1 MKTVI
6 IGGVAGG
13 ATAAARLR
21 RLDENMEIVLLE
33 RRDYISYANCGLP
46 YYVGDVIKDRSAL
59 LVSTPETMRT
69 RFNIDVRTGSN
80 VLSIDKDA
88 RRVTVS
94 DGEKEYQESYD
105 SLLIATGSDPLRPP
119 IPGIDNERIYT
130 VWTVPDIDA
139 VRAEVDSGNA
149 RSAVVIGGGF
159 IGIEMA
165 ENLRGRGLKVDIAEA
180 ADQVMAPFDPQMPNL
195 LHENIEANGIGLHLG
210 DGVKSFEKKPDGSL
224 AVTLSS
230 GVVLGADIVIL
241 AIGLRANSQLAKDA
255 GLELTDRGSIVV
267 DKSMQTSDP
276 HIWAVGDVVQTEN
289 RITGE
294 PSVIRLAGP
303 ANKQGR
309 IVAGNIAAASN
320 ADAAFAAG
328 EYDGFLGTSVAKA
341 CDLTA
346 ASTGIHAKAL
356 KAAGKVKGQD
366 YETILI
372 SQKSHAGYYPLATQM
387 FAKLIFDK
395 SGKIYGAQ
403 IVGQD
408 GADKRIDMISAV
420 IGMGGT
426 VTDLK
431 KLEQAYAPPY
441 SSAKDPVNM
450 LGFTAENVLNGL
462 VKFASWDELEGKE
475 ILDVSEDVE
484 RAVWSMPGSVHIP
497 FGQVRDRLTELDK
510 SKTWVVY
517 CAIGV
522 RSYNAAR
529 ILMQHGF
536 EHVEVLEGGAS
547 FYKSVTYRPTGCSA
561 PAGGKGAAPFQGAGG
576 SASQPDYT
584 EVAPESGAGS
594 VPGPA
599 GVSEKDIRI
608 LDCTGLQCPGPI
620 MKVNMAMQD
629 LGEGEILKVSATDTG
644 FARDVRSWCDH
655 TGNTYIATEKNG
667 VEHIVTIQKGSAAGI
682 KGGGSAVVPG
692 AAPDAAGAG
701 LPAKN
706 DGLTMIV
713 FDQDLDKA
721 IASFIIANGAL
732 AMGKP
737 VTMFFTFWGLNIL
750 RKNRKVNVKKQG
762 IEKMFG
768 SMMPRGTKE
777 LGISNMNMLGMG
789 PKMIRKVMRD
799 KNVDSI
805 ESLMR
810 QAIDNGAKIYACSM
824 SMDIMGIKKEELIDG
839 IEYVG
844 VASYL
849 GSTASA
855 HLDLVI

>member
-33 RRDYISYANCGLP
+33 RGDYISYANCGLP

-59 LVSTPETMRT
+59 LVSTPETMRS

-80 VLSIDKDA
+80 ALKIDKDA
-88 RRVTVS
+88 RRVTVN

-105 SLLIATGSDPLRPP
+105 NLLIATGSDPLRPP
-119 IPGIDNERIYT
+119 IPGIDNEGIYT

-139 VRAEVDSGNA
+139 VRAEVDSGRA
-149 RSAVVIGGGF
+149 KSAVVIGGGF

-180 ADQVMAPFDPQMPNL
+180 ADQVMAPFDPEMANL

-210 DGVKSFEKKPDGSL
+210 DGVKSFEKKQDGSL
-224 AVTLSS
+224 EVTLSS
-230 GVVLGADIVIL
+230 GITLGADIVIL

-267 DKSMQTSDP
+267 DKSMRTSDP
-276 HIWAVGDVVQTEN
+276 HIWAVGDVVQTTN

-309 IVAGNIAAASN
+309 IVAGNIAAASDP
-320 ADAAFAAG
+320 DAAFAAG
-328 EYDGFLGTSVAKA
+328 EYDGFLGTSVAKV

-346 ASTGIHAKAL
+346 ASTGINEKAL
-356 KAAGKVKGQD
+356 KAAGKEKRKD

-403 IVGQD
+403 IIGQD
-408 GADKRIDMISAV
+408 GVDKRIDMISAI

-426 VTDLK
+426 VSDLK
-431 KLEQAYAPPY
+431 RLEQAYAPPY

-462 VKFASWDELEGKE
+462 VRFASWDELEGKE

-484 RAVWSMPGSVHIP
+484 RQVWSMPGSVHIP
-497 FGQVRDRLTELDK
+497 FGQVRDRLSELDK
-510 SKTWVVY
+510 SKSWVVY

-522 RSYNAAR
+522 RSYNVAR
-529 ILMQHGF
+529 ILMQNGF
-536 EHVEVLEGGAS
+536 EHVEVLEGGSS
-547 FYKSVTYRPTGCSA
+547 FYKSVTYKPTGCSA
-561 PAGGKGAAPFQGAGG
+561 PAGGKASPFLNAGG
-576 SASQPDYT
+576 GGNASQPDYT
-584 EVAPESGAGS
+584 EVAPGGGASAAKAVGE
-594 VPGPA
+594 
-599 GVSEKDIRI
+599 SEKEIRI

-620 MKVNMAMQD
+620 MKVNKAMQELD
-629 LGEGEILKVSATDTG
+629 EGEVLKVSATDNG

-667 VEHIVTIQKGSAAGI
+667 VEHIVTIQKGAAGGI
-682 KGGGSAVVPG
+682 KGSSA
-692 AAPDAAGAG
+692 AAPAGAG
-701 LPAKN
+701 DAGEGLPAN
-706 DGLTMIV
+706 PDGLTMIV

-750 RKNRKVNVKKQG
+750 RKNRKVDVKKQG
-762 IEKMFG
+762 IDKMFG
-768 SMMPRGTKE
+768 RMMPRGTKE

-789 PKMIRKVMRD
+789 PKMIRKVMQD

-805 ESLMR
+805 ESLME
-810 QAIDNGAKIYACSM
+810 QAIENGAKIYACSM

-849 GSTASA
+849 GATDSA
-855 HLDLVI
+855 NVNLFI